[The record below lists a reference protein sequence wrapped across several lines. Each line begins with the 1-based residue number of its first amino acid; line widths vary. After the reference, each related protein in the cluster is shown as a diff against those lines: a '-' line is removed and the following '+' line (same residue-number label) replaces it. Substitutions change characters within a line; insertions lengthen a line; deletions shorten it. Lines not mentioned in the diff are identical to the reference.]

1 MANRTLTGT
10 VKMKTYIFLHGAL
23 RGAWLWDKLIPLLQ
37 KGGAKGIA
45 LDLPGHGKRAEERK
59 GVNMSVYIRD
69 VLSYIEKNDLRDLIL
84 VGHSMSGIVIT
95 KVADEMPERIRHL
108 VYLAA
113 VVPRDGDALI
123 DLLTQ
128 ERQEALRK
136 LEGKANEIYGP
147 LASLRPLYFT
157 DLKGE
162 IRDHYVK
169 KLTPQPLA
177 VFFEKIHLKQFTDL
191 KIPRTYILG
200 LQDKSLP
207 HELTRGFAER
217 LGVEPIEIDAG
228 HDMMVSRA
236 EEVAEALLRIP

>member
-1 MANRTLTGT
+1 
-10 VKMKTYIFLHGAL
+10 MKTYLFLHGAL

-45 LDLPGHGKRAEERK
+45 LDLPGHGKRAEGRK
-59 GVNMSVYIRD
+59 GVNMSSYIRD
-69 VLSYIEKNDLRDLIL
+69 VLSYMEKNDLRDLIL

-95 KVADEMPERIRHL
+95 KVADELPERIRHL

-113 VVPRDGDALI
+113 VVPRNGDALI

-128 ERQEALRK
+128 ERQEALRS

-147 LASLRPLYFT
+147 LASLRPSYFT
-157 DLKGE
+157 DLEGE

-207 HELTRGFAER
+207 PELTRGFAGR
-217 LGVEPIEIDAG
+217 LGVKPIEIDAG
-228 HDMMVSRA
+228 HDMMVSRP
-236 EEVAEALLRIP
+236 EEVAEVLLRIP

>member
-1 MANRTLTGT
+1 
-10 VKMKTYIFLHGAL
+10 MKTYLFLHGAL
-23 RGAWLWDKLIPLLQ
+23 RGAWLWDKLIPLIQ
-37 KGGAKGIA
+37 KNGAKAIA
-45 LDLPGHGKRAEERK
+45 HDLPGHGKRAEERK
-59 GVNMSVYIRD
+59 GVNMSAYIKD

-95 KVADEMPERIRHL
+95 KIADEMPERIRHL

-128 ERQEALRK
+128 ERQETLRN

-147 LASLRPLYFT
+147 LASLRPFYFT
-157 DLKGE
+157 DLEGDVK
-162 IRDHYVK
+162 DHYIK

-191 KIPRTYILG
+191 KIPRTYIQG
-200 LQDKSLP
+200 LRDKSLP
-207 HELTRGFAER
+207 PELTRGFAER
-217 LGVEPIEIDAG
+217 LGVKPVEIDAG
-228 HDMMVSRA
+228 HDMMISRL
-236 EEVAEALLRIP
+236 EQVAEVLLRIP

>member
-1 MANRTLTGT
+1 
-10 VKMKTYIFLHGAL
+10 MKTYLFLHGAL

-37 KGGAKGIA
+37 KSGAKRIA
-45 LDLPGHGKRAEERK
+45 LDLPGHGKRENDRK
-59 GVNMSVYIRD
+59 GVNMSAYIKD

-84 VGHSMSGIVIT
+84 IGHSMSGIVIT

-123 DLLTQ
+123 DLLVK
-128 ERQEALRK
+128 ERQEKLRN
-136 LEGKANEIYGP
+136 LEGKADEIYGP
-147 LASLRPLYFT
+147 IASLRPLYFT
-157 DLKGE
+157 DLEGE
-162 IRDHYVK
+162 IKDHYIK

-177 VFFEKIHLKQFTDL
+177 VFFEKIHLKRFYDL

-200 LQDKSLP
+200 LRDHSLP
-207 HELTRGFAER
+207 PELTRGFAER
-217 LGVEPIEIDAG
+217 LGVKPVEIDAG